1 MSYNPPLHRFC
12 HRVLCVRSFERSARY
27 GGMAAQNVRS
37 VPALLG
43 VRSPA
48 ARVASS
54 SKDVQMA
61 RVFRIGFVVLLAV
74 ELSGC
79 IFFETRAMRA
89 MRNDPN
95 FKAGYSDGCASANAR
110 GTSFTGSKVRDE
122 AAFQVSQPYRAGW
135 SNGYSTCNNQLYR
148 SNTPNVNDSPD
159 QRPNP

>member
-1 MSYNPPLHRFC
+1 MPR
-12 HRVLCVRSFERSARY
+12 A
-27 GGMAAQNVRS
+27 
-37 VPALLG
+37 
-43 VRSPA
+43 
-48 ARVASS
+48 
-54 SKDVQMA
+54 
-61 RVFRIGFVVLLAV
+61 FRTLFVVLLAAS
-74 ELSGC
+74 LSGC

-110 GTSFTGSKVRDE
+110 GTSFTGSKIRDE

-159 QRPNP
+159 HRPNP